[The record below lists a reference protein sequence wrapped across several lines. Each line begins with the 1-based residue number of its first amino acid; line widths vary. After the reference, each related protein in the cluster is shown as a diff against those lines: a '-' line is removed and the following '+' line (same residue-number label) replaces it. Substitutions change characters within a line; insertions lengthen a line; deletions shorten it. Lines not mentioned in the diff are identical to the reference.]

1 MIAPDTSESPRHRSA
16 FAEPLFRRYF
26 VSSCFSTF
34 AGWLL
39 RFLLGWSAWELT
51 ESAFWVGMVASLM
64 LLPTFVL
71 SPVFGIVSDRINPR
85 NGLLA
90 TLTCQA
96 AIAAVT
102 ALTLAL
108 GLFSL
113 PALLCLAVLLGA
125 ATAAHTPIRLALI
138 PRLVTRDALPSA
150 IGYSAIIFNTSRIV
164 GPAAGAGLLAVVS
177 VAWAFVASSL
187 LFLLTL
193 PVMLSLRI
201 ENAAH
206 TRASRSMRVELA
218 AGLRYARQHRGIRL
232 ILAFTLING
241 MLGRTAIELL
251 PALSG
256 RLLRGDASTL
266 AMLTACAGVGSI
278 LGGLIISRQSGNET
292 RLLSIVIGSLL
303 AGSLALMLI
312 YLLPGVVAVGV
323 LVMAV
328 GMITTMV
335 GTGCQALAQL
345 RVDDSFR
352 GRVLSLWT
360 VLAMGTPA
368 IGAFVLGALA
378 DAFGF
383 AVSLLGFGV
392 FGLLATLLLAQK
404 RRWLMQTGRTRGLQD
419 DPSV

>member
-1 MIAPDTSESPRHRSA
+1 MFPRA
-16 FAEPLFRRYF
+16 F
-26 VSSCFSTF
+26 
-34 AGWLL
+34 
-39 RFLLGWSAWELT
+39 FL
-51 ESAFWVGMVASLM
+51 
-64 LLPTFVL
+64 
-71 SPVFGIVSDRINPR
+71 I
-85 NGLLA
+85 
-90 TLTCQA
+90 
-96 AIAAVT
+96 
-102 ALTLAL
+102 
-108 GLFSL
+108 
-113 PALLCLAVLLGA
+113 
-125 ATAAHTPIRLALI
+125 
-138 PRLVTRDALPSA
+138 
-150 IGYSAIIFNTSRIV
+150 
-164 GPAAGAGLLAVVS
+164 
-177 VAWAFVASSL
+177 
-187 LFLLTL
+187 
-193 PVMLSLRI
+193 
-201 ENAAH
+201 
-206 TRASRSMRVELA
+206 
-218 AGLRYARQHRGIRL
+218 
-232 ILAFTLING
+232 
-241 MLGRTAIELL
+241 
-251 PALSG
+251 
-256 RLLRGDASTL
+256 

-392 FGLLATLLLAQK
+392 FGLLATLLLARK
-404 RRWLMQTGRTRGLQD
+404 RRWLMQTGRTRGPQD
-419 DPSV
+419 DRSV